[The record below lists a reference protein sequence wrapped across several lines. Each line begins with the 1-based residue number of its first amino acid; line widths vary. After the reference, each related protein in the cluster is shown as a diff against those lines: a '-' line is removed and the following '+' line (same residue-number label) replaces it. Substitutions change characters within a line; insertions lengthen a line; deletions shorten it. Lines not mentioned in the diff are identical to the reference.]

1 MDDIDCATERSEVFT
16 GAALHA
22 VLSRVTAGPLSN
34 GVCQSCQ
41 DAIEPERLR
50 ANPRAR
56 LCAGCAAE
64 EEAHRLRRRRCGPHD

>member
-1 MDDIDCATERSEVFT
+1 LDDIDCATERSEVFT
-16 GAALHA
+16 GAALKA
-22 VLSRVTAGPLSN
+22 VLGRMAGPLSS

-41 DAIEPERLR
+41 DTIEPERLR

-64 EEAHRLRRRRCGPHD
+64 EEASRVRRRRCGPLD